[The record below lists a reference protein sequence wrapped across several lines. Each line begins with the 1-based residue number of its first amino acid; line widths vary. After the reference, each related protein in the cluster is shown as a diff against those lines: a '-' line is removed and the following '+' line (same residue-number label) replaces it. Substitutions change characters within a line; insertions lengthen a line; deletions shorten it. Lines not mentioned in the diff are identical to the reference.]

1 MKQERPKSNTF
12 IIRGLQWTTVVERMF
27 CVESQEE
34 REEWIAA
41 IQLVSDELKNSD
53 EGAEGPP
60 MFDKSKKKV
69 VTFFVF
75 FVCFIFTILHPPSF
89 FFFLLITG
97 FSAGNM
103 TGATDGAH
111 ELTLVLCGFV

>member
-1 MKQERPKSNTF
+1 MRQERPKSNTF

-41 IQLVSDELKNSD
+41 IQVVSDELKNSD

-75 FVCFIFTILHPPSF
+75 LVVFFYNIASPF
-89 FFFLLITG
+89 FFFYNWI
-97 FSAGNM
+97 FNR
-103 TGATDGAH
+103 
-111 ELTLVLCGFV
+111 

>member
-1 MKQERPKSNTF
+1 MRQERPKSNTF

-69 VTFFVF
+69 VIFFVF
-75 FVCFIFTILHPPSF
+75 FVCFIFTILHPP